1 ELVAE
6 YANYRDTLHA
16 LLAGLHLPASARVME
31 VGPGEGRL
39 LSELAGIYQQVIALD
54 NSIEMLSRARNTI
67 SDLQQNVEFIHG
79 DTQVAIARGIRL
91 DLLIYNMV
99 LHHIPSPWE
108 AFQDSA
114 KLLEADGVLLLIDLS
129 RHDQDWV
136 RDACGDL
143 WLGFESHE
151 LDEWAGQAGLLTA
164 QSMYLGLRNGFQVQL
179 RVFKKSALDSQSTL
193 KNF

>member
-1 ELVAE
+1 
-6 YANYRDTLHA
+6 
-16 LLAGLHLPASARVME
+16 
-31 VGPGEGRL
+31 
-39 LSELAGIYQQVIALD
+39 
-54 NSIEMLSRARNTI
+54 
-67 SDLQQNVEFIHG
+67 
-79 DTQVAIARGIRL
+79 
-91 DLLIYNMV
+91 
-99 LHHIPSPWE
+99 